1 MANSF
6 QGASRALTAG
16 GLAAASDSLSVNAP
30 EVWTVLAVETQG
42 CGYLGDRR
50 PPILFERHIF
60 SRLTNGRFDICDV
73 SNPVAGGYGA
83 TGSHQYDR
91 LADAFG
97 KDRTAALHSASW
109 GMPQIMGENFA
120 AAGFAD
126 AESMVE
132 AMCESEDAQLAA
144 FVAFLKAN
152 RLDRYLQSHDWTSLA
167 KGYNG
172 PSYVENQY
180 DTKLAAQFQKYSA
193 GPLPALDVRTAQMYL
208 TFAGLNPGPIDGVMG
223 ARTQA
228 ALTAYQQQQGLPQT
242 GAADDATL
250 ASLMATLLG

>member
-6 QGASRALTAG
+6 QGASRALTAD
-16 GLAAASDSLSVNAP
+16 GLAAASDSLSVKSP

-50 PPILFERHIF
+50 PPILYDAHFQPAD
-60 SRLTNGRFDICDV
+60 NGQFNFCDV

-83 TGSHQYDR
+83 TGSHDYDR
-91 LADAFG
+91 LADAIG

-167 KGYNG
+167 KGYDG

-180 DTKLAAQFQKYSA
+180 DTELAAQFQKYSA
-193 GPLPALDVRTAQMYL
+193 GPLPALDVRSAQMYL
-208 TFAGLNPGPIDGVMG
+208 TFAGHDPGPID
-223 ARTQA
+223 ARDGRPA
-228 ALTAYQQQQGLPQT
+228 RPALTPT
-242 GAADDATL
+242 SSSTDSPDRRR
-250 ASLMATLLG
+250 